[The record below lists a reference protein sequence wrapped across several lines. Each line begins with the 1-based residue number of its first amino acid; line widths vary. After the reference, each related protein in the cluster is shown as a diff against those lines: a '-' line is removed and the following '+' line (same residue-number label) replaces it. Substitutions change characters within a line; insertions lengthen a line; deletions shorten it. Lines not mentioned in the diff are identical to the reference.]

1 MRFGIAFNFCNYA
14 DWERFLALERG
25 EDVEPM
31 AVDDHTILSEQFAL
45 ADLAEPLGFDSL
57 WTFEMHGA
65 PGLMTPDPTQY
76 LTYFAGRT
84 KRIDFGS
91 MITVLPWHNPVR
103 LAEQIAML
111 QHFLGRGRKYYLG
124 VGRGLALRNFEAMG
138 ISMDEARERFV
149 EVLEVLRLA
158 FTEEIFSYHGQFFDF
173 ENVSMRPRPL
183 DPSTVLEA
191 WGSWTSEQS
200 VRVMGANGL
209 HPLTSTNKTVESYLQ
224 DLELLDEV
232 RAQHGH
238 GPAERPILQLPF
250 YCCESEQEARE
261 GAERY
266 FTEWVDSIMKLY
278 EIGTERFGSAK
289 GYEQY
294 TTSGSDFGGGSYEDA
309 VKTLS
314 EKFQEVGLVG
324 TPEQCAEKV
333 MWHRESMNPQEIV
346 VVSGPG
352 DQRGDA
358 AERSMRLYAERVLP
372 RLEEIR
378 SRPQPAAGLVG

>member
-1 MRFGIAFNFCNYA
+1 
-14 DWERFLALERG
+14 
-25 EDVEPM
+25 
-31 AVDDHTILSEQFAL
+31 
-45 ADLAEPLGFDSL
+45 
-57 WTFEMHGA
+57 
-65 PGLMTPDPTQY
+65 
-76 LTYFAGRT
+76 
-84 KRIDFGS
+84 
-91 MITVLPWHNPVR
+91 
-103 LAEQIAML
+103 
-111 QHFLGRGRKYYLG
+111 
-124 VGRGLALRNFEAMG
+124 
-138 ISMDEARERFV
+138 
-149 EVLEVLRLA
+149 VLEVLRLA
-158 FTEEIFSYHGQFFDF
+158 FTQEIFSYHGRFFSF

-183 DPSTVLEA
+183 DPSTVVEA

-278 EIGTERFGSAK
+278 EIGTERFGAAK

-294 TTSGSDFGGGSYEDA
+294 TTTGSDFGAGTYDDA
-309 VKTLS
+309 VRTLS

-333 MWHRESMNPQEIV
+333 MWHHESMNPQEIV

-358 AERSMRLYAERVLP
+358 AERSMRLYAEKVLP
-372 RLEEIR
+372 RLQEIR
-378 SRPQPAAGLVG
+378 SRPEPAAGLVG